1 MDGVAYFNDS
11 KATNVLAARRSVEAF
26 RAPVLLIL
34 GGRYKGGDFAELA
47 PVLRD
52 HGKAVLA
59 IGEAQERIV
68 LSLSGVLPVHPCG
81 TLPEAVAKARGL
93 AVPGDIVLLAPACS
107 SFDMYTDY
115 AARGRAFKE
124 EVLRLTH
131 G

>member
-1 MDGVAYFNDS
+1 MTS
-11 KATNVLAARRSVEAF
+11 PSS
-26 RAPVLLIL
+26 
-34 GGRYKGGDFAELA
+34 A

-68 LSLSGVLPVHPCG
+68 VEPARSAARSSLRLPCP
-81 TLPEAVAKARGL
+81 TAVAKARGL

-107 SFDMYTDY
+107 SFDMYADY

-124 EVLRLTH
+124 EVMRLTH